1 MTNSQKGFL
10 GVIAVLGV
18 ATAGGGAWWN
28 AQSEPVAAPNAPAVR
43 VYIPKGMPVQRVA
56 NTLQW
61 KHVIKSSLYFTQIA
75 RESKIR
81 PGIYELKPSETPA
94 QILKHLSQGDTDIS
108 RVTIPEGFTLRQ
120 IATRLKEKGVLKDDS
135 AEEAFLT
142 LCTQSGK
149 TLTAPFPL
157 PDNLEGY
164 LFPDTYDFEPNRTP
178 QQIAQTMLDNF
189 SSRIVKNLRDKLPAG
204 VSLDRVLNIA
214 AMVEREAETDKDRPI
229 IAGVIENRLKRDMR
243 LEIDATVQ
251 YAQGVH
257 KSRLMFSDL
266 KIESA
271 YNTYKHKGL
280 PPTPIC
286 SPGLPS
292 IKAALAPATHD
303 FLFYVAGKDGKA
315 HIFAKTYEEHKQN
328 IVKVRH

>member
-1 MTNSQKGFL
+1 MKNSQKEFI
-10 GVIAVLGV
+10 GVIAVLGA
-18 ATAGGGAWWN
+18 ATAGGAAWWD
-28 AQSEPVAAPNAPAVR
+28 AQSKPAAAPNAPPVR
-43 VYIPKGMPVQRVA
+43 VYIPKGMPIQRVA
-56 NTLQW
+56 GTLQW

-75 RESKIR
+75 RDNNSKIR

-94 QILKHLSQGDTDIS
+94 QILKHLSQGETDIS

-120 IATRLKEKGVLKDDS
+120 IGARLKEKGVLKTDKD
-135 AEEAFLT
+135 EEAFLT
-142 LCTQSGK
+142 LCTERGK
-149 TLTAPFPL
+149 TLKASFPL

-189 SSRIVKNLRDKLPAG
+189 SRRIKGKLPAG
-204 VSLDRVLNIA
+204 ASLDRVLNIA
-214 AMVEREAETDKDRPI
+214 AMVEREAETDKDRPM

-266 KIESA
+266 KIESE

-292 IKAALAPATHD
+292 IEAALNPSQHD

-315 HIFAKTYEEHKQN
+315 HIFAKTYEEHKLN
-328 IVKVRH
+328 ITKVRS

>member
-1 MTNSQKGFL
+1 MNNAQKGL
-10 GVIAVLGV
+10 VGVIIVLGAV
-18 ATAGGGAWWN
+18 TAGGGAWWD
-28 AQSEPVAAPNAPAVR
+28 AQSKPAAAPSAPAIR
-43 VYIPKGMPVQRVA
+43 VFIPKGMSVQRVA
-56 NTLQW
+56 KTLEW
-61 KHVIKSSLYFTQIA
+61 KKIVRSSLYFTQIA

-94 QILKHLSQGDTDIS
+94 QILRHLSSGDTDIA
-108 RVTIPEGFTLRQ
+108 RVTFPEGFTLRQ
-120 IATRLKEKGVLKDDS
+120 MATRLKEKSVLKNEK
-135 AEEAFLT
+135 EEEEFLT
-142 LCTQSGK
+142 LCTQNGK
-149 TLTAPFPL
+149 TLQASFPL
-157 PDNLEGY
+157 PNNLEGY

-178 QQIAQTMLDNF
+178 RQIAQKMLDNF
-189 SSRIVKNLRDKLPAG
+189 SGRIKGKLPVG
-204 VSLDRVLNIA
+204 VSLDHVLKIA
-214 AMVEREAETDKDRPI
+214 AMVEREAETEKDRPL

-266 KIESA
+266 KIESE

-292 IKAALAPATHD
+292 IEAALAPAQHD

-315 HIFAKTYEEHKQN
+315 HIFAKTYEEHKAN
-328 IVKVRH
+328 ISKVRHS